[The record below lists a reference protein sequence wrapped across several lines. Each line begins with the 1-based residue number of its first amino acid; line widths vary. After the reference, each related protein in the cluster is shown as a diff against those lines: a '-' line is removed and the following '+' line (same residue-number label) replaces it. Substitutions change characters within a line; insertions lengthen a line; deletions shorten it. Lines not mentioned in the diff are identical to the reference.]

1 MGTKVEIIIAIRNGL
16 HVKTD
21 NNSLRSLASPVRF
34 A

>member
-21 NNSLRSLASPVRF
+21 NNSLRTPTLPVRF